1 MKINLLT
8 LVMASMMLYPMGAA
22 AQEAKEMKYP
32 QAEWSKAGDIL
43 MHTPGHELF
52 NGVIHPKAGL
62 FDNYFDVDKAADEH
76 KGYITMLEKNGIRVH
91 KVTDIL
97 KEVGIDTLRTLAA
110 NVLVYDV
117 SAIPDENQTASEN
130 YRKEVLSKMSRQDL
144 IRSIMLQPTV
154 KLSKTDNNTG
164 YEAQFSHATRVSQH
178 LVVTLSVI

>member
-1 MKINLLT
+1 MKKNLLT

-22 AQEAKEMKYP
+22 AQEAKEMMYP

-144 IRSIMLQPTV
+144 IRCIMLQPTV
-154 KLSKTDNNTG
+154 KLSKTDNIRVMRLST
-164 YEAQFSHATRVSQH
+164 FRTR
-178 LVVTLSVI
+178 